1 MERKEKVQKALE
13 WLNENGWS
21 ELIDPRWTLEVY
33 HQLQNSR
40 LGLSD
45 AEIRESLEI
54 VIYEEPDYN
63 PANNERLVRVMNDD
77 VPIHEE

>member
-1 MERKEKVQKALE
+1 MGRNDKVQKALQ
-13 WLNENGWS
+13 WLDDEGWS

-54 VIYEEPDYN
+54 VIYLPKKKFYS
-63 PANNERLVRVMNDD
+63 L
-77 VPIHEE
+77 